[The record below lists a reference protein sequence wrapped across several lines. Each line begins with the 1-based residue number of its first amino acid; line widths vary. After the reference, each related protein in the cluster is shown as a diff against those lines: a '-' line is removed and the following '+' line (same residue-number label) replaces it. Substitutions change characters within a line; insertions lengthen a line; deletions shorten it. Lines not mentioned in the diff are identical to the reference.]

1 MKRKIEMIFYF
12 FNRSL
17 VVVVAAAAAAA
28 AAVVKFNETFR
39 PNKNGSCFEMD
50 AVTIVDSGI
59 AVVDIV
65 IAAGDGVAVA
75 VVDAVRFILNS
86 VDKKLTSYVEDV
98 SIDLTVFMTGT
109 GTSILP
115 TTFN

>member
-1 MKRKIEMIFYF
+1 
-12 FNRSL
+12 
-17 VVVVAAAAAAA
+17 
-28 AAVVKFNETFR
+28 
-39 PNKNGSCFEMD
+39 MD

-75 VVDAVRFILNS
+75 VDAVRFILDS

-98 SIDLTVFMTGT
+98 SIDLTVFMTGC
-109 GTSILP
+109 TSILP
-115 TTFN
+115 TTFNWFDAPAVRVSAIMFAGGTITGIW